1 MGVPVLLIGES
12 GTGKSTSMRNFAPDE
27 IGVINVLG
35 KPLPFRG
42 KFNQVKTKDVER
54 IKHALS
60 AAKNTKSFV
69 IDDFGYTITD
79 TYMRGSYGAEKFRDQ
94 FEVYKKIGS
103 DAYGLITFVQTE
115 IPDDAIVY
123 FVMHS
128 TIENGQIVPATVGKL
143 LNEKINLVGMF
154 TITIYSTIQDGDY
167 KFVVN
172 GMPPAKSPEGMFES
186 EAIDNDLKAV
196 DTAIREYWGMRPI
209 GGDGGGDAK

>member
-12 GTGKSTSMRNFAPDE
+12 GTGKSTSLHNFKPDE

-42 KFNQVKTKDVER
+42 KFNQVKTKDVEL
-54 IKHALS
+54 IKRALS
-60 AAKNTKSFV
+60 GAKNTRSFV

-94 FEVYKKIGS
+94 YEVFKKIGS
-103 DAYGLITFVQTE
+103 EAYNLITFVQTE
-115 IPDDAIVY
+115 TPDDAIVY

-128 TIENGQIVPATVGKL
+128 TIENGQIVPATVGKM

-154 TITIYSTIQDGDY
+154 TITIYATIQDGEY
-167 KFVVN
+167 KFIVN
-172 GMPPAKSPEGMFES
+172 GMPPAKSPEGMFPG

-196 DTAIREYWGMRPI
+196 DSAIREYWGMRPI
-209 GGDGGGDAK
+209 VDGEQDAQ

>member
-12 GTGKSTSMRNFAPDE
+12 GTGKSTSLRNFKPEE

-42 KFNQVKTKDVER
+42 KFNQVKTKDVEL
-54 IKHALS
+54 IKRALS
-60 AAKNTKSFV
+60 GAKNTRSFV

-94 FEVYKKIGS
+94 YEVFKKIGS
-103 DAYGLITFVQTE
+103 EAYNLITFVQAE

-128 TIENGQIVPATVGKL
+128 TIENGQIVPATVGKM

-154 TITIYSTIQDGDY
+154 TITIYAAIQR
-167 KFVVN
+167 
-172 GMPPAKSPEGMFES
+172 
-186 EAIDNDLKAV
+186 
-196 DTAIREYWGMRPI
+196 TANTSSS
-209 GGDGGGDAK
+209 